1 MGAHGRTMGRNRQ
14 SHETDVWAG
23 SHEGPDVRQPV
34 VFVMKIYIA
43 PRWLTLAPFLLS
55 EPFRRF
61 VRIPRGAR
69 SHRNGLA
76 RWRQT
81 VEDALRKVDDGRGD
95 FATTRLW
102 PDTAEC
108 PWDSA
113 MSGHSP
119 GGERPRPNPS
129 RFFCLEPV
137 DRAETGVRT
146 SHILLL
152 HFLPESFVWATC
164 CTRRRTGGRAWRT
177 GDTKATF
184 PQQRTRQLP
193 RSSVTCG
200 ARGLRRHR
208 ILPETTHF
216 AI

>member
-14 SHETDVWAG
+14 SHETDVRAG

-119 GGERPRPNPS
+119 GGERPRPNSS
-129 RFFCLEPV
+129 RFFFASSRWTAP
-137 DRAETGVRT
+137 
-146 SHILLL
+146 
-152 HFLPESFVWATC
+152 
-164 CTRRRTGGRAWRT
+164 RRGSGRAISYCF
-177 GDTKATF
+177 TF
-184 PQQRTRQLP
+184 FRNRLCGLHVAPVGEPAVGPGVLAIQKPHSHNKEQDNCLVP
-193 RSSVTCG
+193 R
-200 ARGLRRHR
+200 
-208 ILPETTHF
+208 
-216 AI
+216 